1 MTFAIDP
8 SPSRR
13 FRLLPDD
20 RFIGWTPYVWLGYF
34 PGFFVVPVLRHAG
47 LSEWLVTI
55 GGGLVFLALYFRGYW
70 ARGRELPLIIAAIAL
85 LGFAFS
91 PGNPGASVL
100 ITYAAAFGGILRP
113 RRYAVVALTAL
124 SAGVALMG
132 ALGFIQTPFWVFQIF
147 LVVMI
152 GTSNLHFMRVREMTA
167 ELQRTREENENLAR
181 VAERER
187 IARDLHD
194 VLGHTLTLI
203 TLKSALAARLA
214 ERDPARAA
222 AEMRE
227 VEGVSREALKEIRE
241 AVAGYRDVGL
251 AREVASAEVML
262 TAAGV
267 TVKHDVAP
275 MLLTPTEEATLALAI
290 REAVTNVVRH
300 AGATLCRITLSE
312 ADGTRSLAVEDD
324 GSGKRGPDGNG
335 LSGMRERVRA
345 LGGEVSVGP
354 GASGTR
360 VQITLARQAT

>member
-1 MTFAIDP
+1 MTFPP
-8 SPSRR
+8 STPRR
-13 FRLLPDD
+13 FGLLPDD
-20 RFIGWTPYVWLGYF
+20 RYLGWTPYVWLGYF
-34 PGFFVVPVLRHAG
+34 PGFFVVPVIRHAG
-47 LSEWLVTI
+47 LTEWLVTI
-55 GGGLVFLALYFRGYW
+55 VGGLVFLALYFRGYW
-70 ARGRELPLIIAAIAL
+70 ARGRELIAIIVAITLI
-85 LGFAFS
+85 GFAFS
-91 PGNPGASVL
+91 PSNPGASVL
-100 ITYAAAFGGILRP
+100 ITYAAAFAGILRP
-113 RRYAVVALTAL
+113 RRGAMIALAAL
-124 SAGVALMG
+124 SASVALMG
-132 ALGFIQTPFWVFQIF
+132 ALDVIPTPFWMFQIF
-147 LVVMI
+147 LVAMI
-152 GTSNLHFMRVREMTA
+152 GASNMHFMRVREISA
-167 ELQRTREENENLAR
+167 ELQRSREENENLAR

-227 VEGVSREALKEIRE
+227 VESVSRDALQEIRQ
-241 AVAGYRDVGL
+241 AVTGYRDAGL

-267 TVKHDVAP
+267 AVEHDVAP

-312 ADGTRSLAVEDD
+312 EDGTRSLAVEDD
-324 GSGKRGPDGNG
+324 GRGMRGPDGNG

-345 LGGEVSVGP
+345 LGGQIDVGS
-354 GASGTR
+354 GAKGTR
-360 VQITLARQAT
+360 VQITLARLAT